1 MGVFSM
7 KVESSS
13 TSYVNGNYSNK
24 GFSGLASGVDT
35 ESMVQQMLSG
45 IQTKIDKQQGLKQQT
60 LWKQE
65 IYRSV
70 IDDIQSFKSKYFD
83 RLSSGNLMDSNF
95 FSTMKAVSSS
105 DAVKVTA
112 TTEAASGISKIEVAQ
127 LASAASLRSGSRV
140 TGAMTGTLDIKK
152 LAAAGEDGKLLLP
165 EEGELTLQVKLN
177 GVQKAVNI
185 DLGKLAKDAGLTGV
199 DLENAT
205 EAQLKA
211 ANQKLAAALEKG
223 INQVHGSSIK
233 VSEKNGV
240 LTLTGSDLGQ
250 EIAVGGSTALLDAIG
265 MKSGQSNKLSLTST
279 LGETNFA
286 EPLSGERFVLNINGK
301 EFTFSADT
309 QLREVIA
316 EINSSDAGVRLTYNS
331 LQDKFNIE
339 STSTGAGIKIDMSQ
353 SEGNLL
359 TAMFGNAYRPG
370 SQVSAG
376 ISRGD
381 ITGDAPDGKIE
392 DGVFTLMVD
401 GKKTAVKL
409 TGVTEENI
417 VDKLNTALAGEFGN
431 EDIQVKK
438 NDDGTYSLVSP
449 KDRQVSFASVA
460 DTDLAAKMGFKGK
473 DNLVG
478 KQDDLTLGEL
488 GITLDSARGVDANT
502 KLSELEE
509 KSGGRYSFDAAT
521 SRIVLNSKMGDR
533 NLNDDEK
540 AIFGD
545 VKLAGG
551 LLDTS
556 KPQLNKPDVTEGKN
570 ALVSIDGVWTE
581 RATNGFTVNGLY
593 LELKDTTGEYE
604 MGDPNADGT
613 LNVTPKADAQ
623 IKPVTIDAS
632 RDTEQIYTRI
642 TDFVK
647 DYNTLIDRLNGLVDE
662 EASYK
667 EYAPLT
673 SDQKKEMSDR
683 EIELWEEK
691 AKEGL
696 LRRDSAISTFLSDM
710 RTALYQRP
718 AGSPIALY
726 DIGIDTSSEWRDKGK
741 LTVNETALRAAIEQ
755 NPTEVMNLFTDAEGG
770 ISARMSEAIKRAAN
784 DSSGSPGTLVQIAG
798 MKNRGTDTNNDLYE
812 RMKQIDQQIS
822 RLQNQYSQ
830 QKTRYWNQFNAMEKM
845 ISNMNTQSAW
855 LSQMLGG

>member
-1 MGVFSM
+1 M

-35 ESMVQQMLSG
+35 ESMVKEMLSG
-45 IQTKIDKQQGLKQQT
+45 IQSKIDKQQGLKQQT
-60 LWKQE
+60 QWKQDL
-65 IYRSV
+65 YRSV

-83 RLSSGNLMDSNF
+83 RLASGNLLDSAL
-95 FSTMKAVSSS
+95 FSAMKAISSS
-105 DAVKVTA
+105 SAIKVTA
-112 TTEAASGISKIEVAQ
+112 TTEAASGVSRLEVAQ

-140 TGAMTGTLDIKK
+140 TGTMNGTLDIKK
-152 LAAAGEDGKLLLP
+152 LATEGEDGKLLLP
-165 EEGELTLQVKLN
+165 KEGGLTLQVKLN

-185 DLGKLAKDAGLTGV
+185 DIGKLAKDAGLEGV
-199 DLENAT
+199 DLENAD

-211 ANQKLAAALEKG
+211 ANKKLAEAVKNG
-223 INQVHGSSIK
+223 INQVHGTSIT

-240 LTLTGSDLGQ
+240 ITLAGSDLGQ
-250 EIAVGGSTALLDAIG
+250 EIAIGGSEALLGAIG
-265 MKSGQSNKLSLTST
+265 MKSGQANKLNLTST
-279 LGETNFA
+279 LGDMNFA
-286 EPLSGERFVLNINGK
+286 EPLSGERFAFTINGK
-301 EFTFSADT
+301 EFVFSADT
-309 QLREVIA
+309 RMSEVMA

-359 TAMFGNAYRPG
+359 TAMFGSAYRPG

-376 ISRGD
+376 ISHGD
-381 ITGDAPDGKIE
+381 ITGDAPEGKIE
-392 DGVFTLMVD
+392 DGSFTLFVD
-401 GKKTAVKL
+401 GKKTTIKL
-409 TGVTEENI
+409 TDVTEENI
-417 VDKLNTALAGEFGN
+417 VDKLNTALAEEFDDK
-431 EDIQVKK
+431 DIQVKK
-438 NDDGTYSLVSP
+438 NDDGTYSLIAP
-449 KDRQVSFASVA
+449 KDRQVSFAGVA
-460 DTDLAAKMGFKGK
+460 DTDLAAKLGFKGK

-478 KQDDLTLGEL
+478 KEDDLTLGEL
-488 GITLDSARGVDANT
+488 GIDLTEGGIDADT
-502 KLSELEE
+502 KLSELEA

-521 SRIVLNSKMGDR
+521 SRIVLTSKVGER
-533 NLNDDEK
+533 ELSEKEK
-540 AIFGD
+540 ALFGD
-545 VKLAGG
+545 VKLASGK
-551 LLDTS
+551 LDTDE
-556 KPQLNKPDVTEGKN
+556 NKPLNRPEITEGKN

-593 LELKDTTGEYE
+593 LELKETTGEYE
-604 MGDPNADGT
+604 TDAIGSNPDGT
-613 LNVTPKADAQ
+613 LDVKPKEGAE
-623 IKPVTIDAS
+623 IKPVTIDSS
-632 RDTEQIYTRI
+632 RDTDQIYTRI

-647 DYNTLIDRLNGLVDE
+647 DYNTLIEKLNGLVDE

-667 EYAPLT
+667 DYAPLT
-673 SDQKKEMSDR
+673 SDQKKEMSER

-696 LRRDSAISTFLSDM
+696 LRRDSAVSTFLSEM

-718 AGSPIALY
+718 AGSSISLY

-755 NPTEVMNLFTDAEGG
+755 SPTEVMNLFTASEGG
-770 ISARMSEAIKRAAN
+770 LSTRVAEVIKRAAN

-798 MKNRGTDTNNDLYE
+798 MKNRGSDKNNELYE

-830 QKTRYWNQFNAMEKM
+830 QKTRYWNQFNAMESM

-855 LSQMLGG
+855 LAQMLGG